1 MSYYTPRIDRRTA
14 LKWLSAAAA
23 TTLAAPKMVRA
34 ATYVK
39 TPKGYGTDPDM
50 LNPTSPWDRIM
61 TDRQLQTTAAMTDVI
76 LPEDAPHPSPSQIG
90 VPDFI
95 NEWVSSPYEQTKE
108 DQKVILTGLD
118 WMETEAQKRFGKSYA
133 DADEGEQV
141 ALMSE
146 IASGANAQ
154 NDFFLRFRKLTLGG
168 YYTTPAGFRDIGYI
182 GNVPLEHY
190 PGPTEEMKAMLETK
204 MKAIGL

>member
-1 MSYYTPRIDRRTA
+1 MAVYTSRIDRRTA

-39 TPKGYGTDPDM
+39 TPQGYGTDPDM

-76 LPEDAPHPSPSQIG
+76 LPEEAPYPSPSQIG

-95 NEWVSSPYEQTKE
+95 NEWVSSPYEQTK
-108 DQKVILTGLD
+108 DDKKTILAGLD
-118 WMETEAQKRFGKSYA
+118 WIDGEAKTRFGHGYA
-133 DADEGEQV
+133 DCAESEQTG
-141 ALMSE
+141 LMAT
-146 IASGANAQ
+146 IAETDNAQ
-154 NDFFLRFRKLTLGG
+154 HDFFTRFRKLTLGG
-168 YYTTPAGFRDIGYI
+168 YYTTPAGFKDIGYI
-182 GNVPLEHY
+182 GNVPLERY
-190 PGPTEEMKAMLETK
+190 PGPTDEMKATLDARLQ
-204 MKAIGL
+204 AIGI

>member
-1 MSYYTPRIDRRTA
+1 MAFYTPKVDRRTA
-14 LKWLSAAAA
+14 LKWLAAAA
-23 TTLAAPKMVRA
+23 TTTLAAPKMVRA

-61 TDRQLQTTAAMTDVI
+61 TERQLQTTAAMTDVI

-118 WMETEAQKRFGKSYA
+118 WMEAEAKKRFGTSYA
-133 DADEGEQV
+133 DADEDQQV
-141 ALMSE
+141 ALMTE
-146 IASGANAQ
+146 IADGTSGQ
-154 NDFFLRFRKLTLGG
+154 HDFFARFRKLTLGG
-168 YYTTPAGFRDIGYI
+168 YYTTPAGFKDIGYI
-182 GNVPLEHY
+182 GNVPMTHY
-190 PGPTEEMKAMLETK
+190 PGPTDEMKAMLETR
-204 MKAIGL
+204 MKAIGI